1 MIIVENGKNR
11 YFDKNGK
18 EIIKGST
25 VRYGDGRT
33 EIVYETEDGELGVD
47 ATNPKWIAN
56 GRAFPC
62 EYGIFPF
69 NKAETEMVEVVAF
82 LPMS

>member
-1 MIIVENGKNR
+1 MIIVENGKKR

-18 EIIKGST
+18 EIIKDST

-47 ATNPKWIAN
+47 ATNPKWIAS
-56 GRAFPC
+56 GRAVPC
-62 EYGIFPF
+62 EFGVYPF
-69 NKAETEMVEVVAF
+69 GKLETESIEVVEE
-82 LPMS
+82 